1 MVNRVTGRLPYIVL
15 SNTIAILIAVI
26 VAGPA

>member
-1 MVNRVTGRLPYIVL
+1 MVNRVTGRLLYIVA
-15 SNTIAILIAVI
+15 SNTIAILIVVI